1 MRTQAVEDYLKTI
14 YDIQVE
20 QGQVATTVLA
30 ERLGVAPPSVTHM
43 VKKLADLG
51 LVVHQPYY
59 GLQLTEAGQK
69 MALKILRCHRLVER
83 FLMERL
89 GLAWDQV
96 HMEAEKWE
104 HVLSE
109 EMQER
114 MDALL
119 GYPTTDPHGAP
130 IPASDGSMAQPTRIR
145 LSDLKPGQAAII
157 AEVSDHN
164 PELLRYLGNLGLYP
178 GAPISLTA
186 TAPPDD
192 VVMVQVGVVKHALGR
207 VAANHIFVIDRGD

>member
-1 MRTQAVEDYLKTI
+1 MYTQAIEDYLKTI

-30 ERLGVAPPSVTHM
+30 ERLGVAPPSATNM

-69 MALKILRCHRLVER
+69 LALKILRCHRLVER
-83 FLMERL
+83 FLVERL
-89 GLAWDQV
+89 GLPWDQV
-96 HMEAEKWE
+96 HAEAEKWE

-114 MDALL
+114 MDILL

-130 IPASDGSMAQPTRIR
+130 IPASDGTMARLTCIR
-145 LSDLKPGQAAII
+145 LSDLKPGQAAVITK
-157 AEVSDHN
+157 VSDHN
-164 PELLRYLGNLGLYP
+164 PELLCYLGSLGLYP
-178 GAPISLTA
+178 GAQINLAA

-192 VVMVQVGVVKHALGR
+192 VVIVQVGVIKHTLGR
-207 VAANHIFVIDRGD
+207 AAATHIFVTNRGE

>member
-1 MRTQAVEDYLKTI
+1 MHTQAIEDYLKTI
-14 YDIQVE
+14 YGIQVE

-30 ERLGVAPPSVTHM
+30 ERLGVAPPSATNM
-43 VKKLADLG
+43 VKKLAGLG

-83 FLMERL
+83 FLVERL
-89 GLAWDQV
+89 DLPWDQV
-96 HMEAEKWE
+96 HAEAEKWE

-130 IPASDGSMAQPTRIR
+130 IPASDGTMARPACIR
-145 LSDLKPGQAAII
+145 LTDLKPGQVAVIV
-157 AEVSDHN
+157 EVSDHN
-164 PELLRYLGNLGLYP
+164 PELLRYLGSLGLYP
-178 GAPISLTA
+178 GVQITLVARAPFDGLVI
-186 TAPPDD
+186 
-192 VVMVQVGVVKHALGR
+192 VRVGAHEHALGLE
-207 VAANHIFVIDRGD
+207 AASHIFLTNWED